1 MVMPFKR
8 FTLDFLKTEAGA
20 GFLLAACALMAVVW
34 ANSPWASHY
43 FHFIHQSERVA
54 FLGWDK
60 TWPVAEW
67 VKEGLMAVFFF
78 LVGMEIKFEVRRGQ
92 LSSPKTLAL
101 PVIAALGG
109 MIVPA
114 AIYALINLSHGGDPR
129 GWPVPVATDIAFAL
143 AVLAMAGRR
152 LPGSLRVFL
161 LTLAIVDDLGAVA
174 IIGVFYSTHFHWGWF
189 AAMLAVL
196 GVMAGTGLFVR
207 SVAWLRAIYLLL
219 FPVVWGLSVATGLSP
234 SLAAV
239 LAGFCVALDIRGA
252 LPGDGTGPLQS
263 LAHSLHPYVAYF
275 ILPLFAFT
283 ASGVSLHGMS
293 MASFGDPRF
302 LGVALGLFVGKQL
315 GVFAAAWIAIRLGL
329 GALPHRASLVQLY
342 AVCLLCGI
350 GFTMSLFLAALAFP
364 GHNETALNAVKT
376 GVLAGS
382 LLSACAGAAILMWAR
397 PAHVIN
403 E

>member
-1 MVMPFKR
+1 MPFKR

-20 GFLLAACALMAVVW
+20 GFLLAACAFVAILW
-34 ANSPWASHY
+34 ANSPWADAY
-43 FHFIHQSERVA
+43 FHFVHQPERVSL
-54 FLGWDK
+54 LGIGR
-60 TWPVAEW
+60 TWPVADW
-67 VKEGLMAVFFF
+67 VKEGLMAAFFF

-114 AIYALINLSHGGDPR
+114 LIYVVLNLSGKGDLR
-129 GWPVPVATDIAFAL
+129 GWSVPVATDIAFAL
-143 AVLAMAGRR
+143 AVLAMAGRQ

-174 IIGVFYSTHFHWGWF
+174 IIGVFYNSHFHWGWF
-189 AAMLAVL
+189 LAMLGAL
-196 GVMAGTGLFVR
+196 AVMAGAGFVIR
-207 SVAWLRAIYLLL
+207 ALAWLRAIYWLL
-219 FPVVWGLSVATGLSP
+219 FVLVWGFAVAAGLSP

-239 LAGFCVALDIRGA
+239 LAGFCVALEI
-252 LPGDGTGPLQS
+252 PGRPASPLQS

-283 ASGVSLHGMS
+283 ASGFSLKGFS
-293 MASFGDPRF
+293 IASLGDPRF
-302 LGVALGLFVGKQL
+302 LGVALGLFIGKQL
-315 GVFAAAWIAIRLGL
+315 GVFAASWAAVRFGL
-329 GALPHRASLVQLY
+329 GAMPHRASYLQLY

-350 GFTMSLFLAALAFP
+350 GFTMSLFLGALAFP
-364 GHNETALNAVKT
+364 AHDEMAQNAVKS
-376 GVLAGS
+376 GVIAGS
-382 LLSACAGAAILMWAR
+382 LMSACAGAAILSWGKRIRA
-397 PAHVIN
+397 VN